1 MGPFPLEDT
10 FGMAAAIV
18 VLQLSL
24 KPGKY
29 ASHLQFGSVRKLR
42 AALSN
47 VYHASVEG
55 QQATVMAKD
64 TRKLVVT
71 KCPTYGEFFER
82 FMKGMHKRMGEDIR
96 PDKAISIQ
104 LMKELSSQLEEEW
117 ESGTSN
123 KLRVSMEASFY
134 LIAFCCALRG
144 EEVPLADL
152 FGIARYWLDGERH
165 VTPHVIIPLIGRFK
179 GETGEKTLY
188 LCSVAVTSHGLE
200 PRKGIERLLEIY
212 HQNGIRNGHLFRDA
226 HGNKMKTTHFEP
238 SFLDRLNCI
247 KNERPDLMA
256 GVEDVY
262 EEFGILRSLRRGATS
277 ETANQGVPPDV
288 IDANNRWQKVMKSG
302 ASHPSLSMREHYTD
316 VRMTLDH
323 RLRFSMAL

>member
-1 MGPFPLEDT
+1 MDRDPIEDHPQDIRVKKLIRHANLDAFWAREPKTVNTTLAACRQASQIASSLGIGNKLFRPMGPFPLEDT

-82 FMKGMHKRMGEDIR
+82 FTKGMHKRMGEDIR

-200 PRKGIERLLEIY
+200 PKKWIGRLLEIY

-226 HGNKMKTTHFEP
+226 HGNKVKTTHFEP
-238 SFLDRLNCI
+238 SFLDRLN
-247 KNERPDLMA
+247 
-256 GVEDVY
+256 
-262 EEFGILRSLRRGATS
+262 
-277 ETANQGVPPDV
+277 
-288 IDANNRWQKVMKSG
+288 
-302 ASHPSLSMREHYTD
+302 
-316 VRMTLDH
+316 
-323 RLRFSMAL
+323 